1 MMKTKDFDTLVAHLH
16 DLQQKSELW
25 NTPVCSGF
33 LEEAEQ
39 MKVFP
44 LFPES
49 DDVHYFGGYEE
60 AMKKKVIFLPM
71 GEGGFSDVVCLKAKI
86 NQKFRKIGHKDV
98 LGALMALQVERSS
111 FGDFWVEEGAVY
123 LYTSEDMVSFFE
135 RYFTQ
140 VNQLRIHWE
149 RLENY
154 PVYKRAFQV
163 FEVVVASNRLDA
175 MVAALMKT
183 SREKAKRQ
191 IQAGQVFLN
200 HEMIEEASKLCH
212 NGTTISIRGCG
223 RFQFMEMIRQTKSGR
238 LVASM
243 KQYI

>member
-1 MMKTKDFDTLVAHLH
+1 
-16 DLQQKSELW
+16 
-25 NTPVCSGF
+25 
-33 LEEAEQ
+33 
-39 MKVFP
+39 
-44 LFPES
+44 
-49 DDVHYFGGYEE
+49 
-60 AMKKKVIFLPM
+60 MKKKVIFLPM

-223 RFQFMEMIRQTKSGR
+223 RFQFIEMIRQTKSGR

>member
-1 MMKTKDFDTLVAHLH
+1 
-16 DLQQKSELW
+16 
-25 NTPVCSGF
+25 
-33 LEEAEQ
+33 
-39 MKVFP
+39 
-44 LFPES
+44 
-49 DDVHYFGGYEE
+49 
-60 AMKKKVIFLPM
+60 
-71 GEGGFSDVVCLKAKI
+71 
-86 NQKFRKIGHKDV
+86 
-98 LGALMALQVERSS
+98 
-111 FGDFWVEEGAVY
+111 
-123 LYTSEDMVSFFE
+123 MVSFFE

-183 SREKAKRQ
+183 SREKAKHQ